1 MKSRVT
7 NQAGPK
13 CYTKPFHLLC
23 TRGTRFR
30 IKDRI
35 LPIKTESVVLCF
47 IKHIDINW
55 GCWPAGSSGYSVQG
69 WIGTIHCSASP
80 PGRQRSSW
88 HLGTGYWW
96 CQHETYLQP
105 RHYGGALR
113 NSGHWSALL
122 SWSRTG
128 QILQSR
134 TLSSAEQWTVLSLV
148 LSIKYIISNYL
159 KYQSK
164 ISFFKHDFK
173 IMYMYKVHLYH
184 ILKYTF

>member
-1 MKSRVT
+1 M
-7 NQAGPK
+7 
-13 CYTKPFHLLC
+13 CTK
-23 TRGTRFR
+23 GTRFR

-35 LPIKTESVVLCF
+35 LPIKTESAVLCF
-47 IKHIDINW
+47 IKHTDINW
-55 GCWPAGSSGYSVQG
+55 GCWPAESSGCSVQG

-88 HLGTGYWW
+88 RLGTGYWW
-96 CQHETYLQP
+96 CQRETYLQP

-113 NSGHWSALL
+113 NSGHWWALL

-128 QILQSR
+128 RILQSR

-164 ISFFKHDFK
+164 SHSLNI
-173 IMYMYKVHLYH
+173 
-184 ILKYTF
+184 ILKSCTCIKYICTTFLSTLFKYPSKEHNGNSI